1 MLVLRVLAIFVL
13 ITLAVSFGVYLLSGD
28 KRYLRFSWQV
38 IKFSLVL
45 ALVFMVV
52 VAVGRIILFATM
64 PHLN

>member
-52 VAVGRIILFATM
+52 VAVGRIILF
-64 PHLN
+64 